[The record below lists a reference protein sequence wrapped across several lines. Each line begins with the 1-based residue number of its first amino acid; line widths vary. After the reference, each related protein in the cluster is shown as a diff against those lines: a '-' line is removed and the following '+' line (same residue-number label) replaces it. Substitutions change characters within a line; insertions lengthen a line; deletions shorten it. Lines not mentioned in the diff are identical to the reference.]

1 MVQFKEPTVQK
12 SQGKKNQQ
20 KYLDDKGKVTVV
32 FQMGINTDLLVTK

>member
-20 KYLDDKGKVTVV
+20 KYLDDKGKVV